1 MPHTYTFDPP
11 VRCKGGPALTIRFK
25 DPLLEK
31 TLASKMVQGH
41 ETPYRKS
48 RDVENLLDDISFG
61 VKPARLNDG
70 ILMVSL
76 GLSQGLGTKFE
87 FSRSHTHSTT
97 EPMYPDVL
105 LAHSTAEDSGRIV
118 KVSVMDELNILA
130 VALLRELGQPSYLSA
145 IHAADGSCIS
155 GLVVISGESIQSFI
169 ISGSHPSVSKL
180 TIYEDNEVVDVLRLL
195 RAHNGLRLL
204 FYEIK
209 DSSRISSFDQERFNR
224 LMSEFAVGAESAH
237 HLVNVVEGVFLA
249 FVKRFPELIGTK
261 ERLS

>member
-1 MPHTYTFDPP
+1 
-11 VRCKGGPALTIRFK
+11 LK

-31 TLASKMVQGH
+31 TLASGVMDAH

-61 VKPARLNDG
+61 VKRAGLNDS

-76 GLSQGLGTKFE
+76 GLGRGLGTKFE

-97 EPMYPDVL
+97 EPMHPDIL
-105 LAHSTAEDSGRIV
+105 LAHSTAEDGGQVV
-118 KVSVMDELNILA
+118 KVSVMDELNVLA
-130 VALLRELGQPSYLSA
+130 VTLLRELGQSSFLSA

-155 GLVVISGESIQSFI
+155 GLAVINSEAIQSFI

-180 TIYEDNEVVDVLRLL
+180 TIYQDREVTEILRLL

-204 FYEIK
+204 YDELK
-209 DSSRISSFDQERFNR
+209 ERSRPGSSEAERYHR
-224 LMSEFAVGAESAH
+224 LISEFAIGAESAH
-237 HLVNVVEGVFLA
+237 HLVDIIQDVFVA
-249 FVKRFPELIGTK
+249 FASRFPELIGPK
-261 ERLS
+261 KNIS